1 MGVLSLTSDRAIGP
15 YLRGRLWI
23 AGIRDATSLVTAL
36 DVLEVILM
44 DTPQE
49 ALAEKRR
56 SLDVAVAV
64 AEARAGIVDRA
75 SWGLSP
81 EQQAATAPLLGGA

>member
-1 MGVLSLTSDRAIGP
+1 MGLLSLTSDRALGG

-23 AGIRDATSLVTAL
+23 AGVRDRTTLVTVL

-56 SLDVAVAV
+56 SLDVAVSV
-64 AEARAGIVDRA
+64 AEARAGMVDRD